1 MSSVASNENFIRIG
15 VFAAV
20 LAIMAILEALF
31 PRRKRTQG
39 RGRRWVT
46 NLGLVVIDSVAV
58 KLLVPITALA
68 AAEIASAKGWGLFAL
83 VDLPVVFEIV
93 AAVILLD
100 LAIYGQHIAS
110 HKLPILWR
118 FHKVH
123 HADRDIDV
131 TTGTRFHPVEIVLS
145 MFYKCLCVLLIG
157 PAVIAVFIF
166 EVVLNATAMFNHAN
180 VRLPS
185 WLDRGI
191 RMILVTPDMHRVHHS
206 VIRRET
212 DSNYGFSLSVWDRLF
227 RTYIPQPAAG
237 HDRMTIG
244 LSQYQTSRPSS
255 LTWCLNLPFRSS
267 KKAGSNG

>member
-1 MSSVASNENFIRIG
+1 MLFRSDFPVA
-15 VFAAV
+15 
-20 LAIMAILEALF
+20 
-31 PRRKRTQG
+31 
-39 RGRRWVT
+39 
-46 NLGLVVIDSVAV
+46 
-58 KLLVPITALA
+58 
-68 AAEIASAKGWGLFAL
+68 
-83 VDLPVVFEIV
+83 FEIV

-100 LAIYGQHIAS
+100 LTIYGQHVAS
-110 HKLPILWR
+110 HKWSILWR

-166 EVVLNATAMFNHAN
+166 EMVLNATAMFNHAN
-180 VRLPS
+180 VKLPS

-206 VIRRET
+206 IIRRET
-212 DSNYGFSLSVWDRLF
+212 DSNYGFSLSVWDRIF
-227 RTYIPQPAAG
+227 GTYIARPSAG

-255 LTWCLNLPFRSS
+255 LAWCLNLPFRSS
-267 KKAGSNG
+267 KKAESNG